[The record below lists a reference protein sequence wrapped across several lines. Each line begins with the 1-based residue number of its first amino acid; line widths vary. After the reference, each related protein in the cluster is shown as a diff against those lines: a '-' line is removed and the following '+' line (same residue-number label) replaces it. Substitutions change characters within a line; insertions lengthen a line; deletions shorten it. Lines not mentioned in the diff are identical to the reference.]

1 MQQNEIYVYAVK
13 NGKVVQEIWGC
24 REKNSGHYEIKIPKK
39 QYQTVYKSSLD
50 KCERNRVVS
59 FTDDLPRFR
68 QMIIDDMEARIEV
81 TTQRLAQQVSILES
95 VKKN

>member
-1 MQQNEIYVYAVK
+1 MEHNEIYVYAVK

-24 REKNSGHYEIKIPKK
+24 REKNLGHYEIKIPKK

-81 TTQRLAQQVSILES
+81 TTQRLAQQVSMLES
-95 VKKN
+95 VKKY